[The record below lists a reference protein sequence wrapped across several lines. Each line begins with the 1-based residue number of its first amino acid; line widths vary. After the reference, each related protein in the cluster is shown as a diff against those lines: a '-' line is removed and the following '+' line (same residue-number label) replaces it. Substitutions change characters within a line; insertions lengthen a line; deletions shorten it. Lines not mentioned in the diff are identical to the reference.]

1 MQQLDFAGGLV
12 VHATCGVAALAS
24 VLVIGPRKGFGH
36 SNFLPHN
43 LPMTMLGT
51 GLLWFGWFGFNGG
64 SALAANEV
72 AATAFVAT
80 HLGGMAGMAM
90 WTAMEWVKLG
100 KPTTLGAASGAIAGL
115 AERDGR
121 AIGYAVAGP
130 AGLPHPDVAQGDG
143 ELKRLYVRAGEQN
156 GGLGSRLF
164 AQAMAWLERDGPRTL
179 WIGVWSEN
187 HGAQRF
193 YARHGFARVGR
204 YEFPVGRV
212 RDLEFILRRP
222 AAR

>member
-1 MQQLDFAGGLV
+1 MRIRRAVPADAPVLSSLSVDTFTETFGHLYPPEDLAFYL
-12 VHATCGVAALAS
+12 ALAYAPES
-24 VLVIGPRKGFGH
+24 QAEL
-36 SNFLPHN
+36 
-43 LPMTMLGT
+43 
-51 GLLWFGWFGFNGG
+51 
-64 SALAANEV
+64 
-72 AATAFVAT
+72 
-80 HLGGMAGMAM
+80 
-90 WTAMEWVKLG
+90 
-100 KPTTLGAASGAIAGL
+100 IADPAYGVWL

-187 HGAQRF
+187 FGAQRF
-193 YARHGFARVGR
+193 YARYGFEKAGE
-204 YEFPVGRV
+204 YLFPVGRV

-222 AAR
+222 PRAS